1 MPSNS
6 LRNLDPFSNS
16 IRPFGGGRFFKE
28 GGSVNNKPRKVM
40 SNNKEF
46 KVTSWKEMPE
56 AKEIL
61 AFLHFLNQD
70 KNDEHRVNLPINSQ
84 DYFNH
89 INQ

>member
-1 MPSNS
+1 
-6 LRNLDPFSNS
+6 
-16 IRPFGGGRFFKE
+16 
-28 GGSVNNKPRKVM
+28 M